1 MKRNYTTPSGEKLSG
16 FNFKKSLGQNF
27 LTDET
32 VCEKMA
38 EDIDKETF
46 VIEIGPGAGVLT
58 KHLCERAKSV
68 VAIEID
74 SRLIPVLEKELSN
87 YDNLKVICA
96 DVLKTDLLSVIKE
109 NSDGAAKVKI
119 CANLP
124 YYITSPIIMNILN
137 RRLPIDSLTVM
148 VQKEAADRL
157 CAETGSRAAGAVT
170 AVVRY
175 YSNPKKLFL
184 VPRTSFTPSPK
195 VDSAVIKLDILKE
208 PPVEVLSEDCFV
220 KTVKAAFLN
229 RRKTLLNTLSNAL
242 PIGKEDIKEILKS
255 LCLDENM
262 RGENLTLNEL
272 AALSNKIYDFEKR

>member
-1 MKRNYTTPSGEKLSG
+1 MKRNYKMPSGEKLSG

-27 LTDET
+27 LTDKT
-32 VCEKMA
+32 VCERMA
-38 EDIDKETF
+38 EEIDKDTC

-58 KHLCERAKSV
+58 KYLCERAKSV

-74 SRLIPVLEKELSN
+74 SRLIPVLEKELDA
-87 YDNLKVICA
+87 YDNIKIICA

-109 NSDGAAKVKI
+109 NFGEGARVKI

-137 RRLPIDSLTVM
+137 NRLPVESLTVM

-175 YSNPKKLFL
+175 YSDPHILFL

-195 VDSAVIKLDILKE
+195 VDSAVIKLDVLGK
-208 PPVEVLSEDCFV
+208 PPVKVLNEDCFV

-229 RRKTLLNTLSNAL
+229 RRKTLLNTLTNAL
-242 PIGKEDIKEILKS
+242 SVEKEEVKEMLKS
-255 LCLDENM
+255 LNIDENI
-262 RGENLTLNEL
+262 RGENLTLDEL
-272 AALSNKIYDFEKR
+272 AKLSDKIFEHEKK